1 MKITHN
7 NKNHV
12 IKNEVWE
19 RYLKTAMAD
28 LEYDTIE
35 DWNQAEIE
43 DLAKSIWLDDEGYT
57 RNEEQEELVK
67 KTSGQR
73 LKLDKKVSKPKENKE
88 KSKKIDT
95 EKVEI
100 IEIIKETL
108 VNQENITDI
117 VIENAQKLIS
127 FKVNDNEYKLNLTK
141 TRKKKG

>member
-7 NKNHV
+7 GKNHI

-57 RNEEQEELVK
+57 QNEEQENLIK
-67 KTSGQR
+67 KTANQK
-73 LKLDKKVSKPKENKE
+73 LKVDKNPEKPKKTTS
-88 KSKKIDT
+88 KSKKVD
-95 EKVEI
+95 EDKVKI
-100 IEIIKETL
+100 IQMIKETL
-108 VNQENITDI
+108 ENDMEIENIS
-117 VIENAQKLIS
+117 IENEQKLITFNLNGS
-127 FKVNDNEYKLNLTK
+127 NFKLNLTK
-141 TRKKKG
+141 TREKKA